1 MAAEQTARV
10 GAQIRRYREK
20 AGLNQ
25 RELAEALPGKT
36 DGTQV
41 SKWERGVNKPSDD
54 TLNAIARTVGCKVAD
69 FYADPHDETTP
80 DLMGALAGPSTQL
93 DRIEGLLHEI
103 LTLLRPDDQDLERET
118 DEADQQ
124 AASLSARTAPA
135 VRTARHRA

>member
-41 SKWERGVNKPSDD
+41 SKWERGMEP
-54 TLNAIARTVGCKVAD
+54 G
-69 FYADPHDETTP
+69 
-80 DLMGALAGPSTQL
+80 G
-93 DRIEGLLHEI
+93 
-103 LTLLRPDDQDLERET
+103 
-118 DEADQQ
+118 
-124 AASLSARTAPA
+124 PA
-135 VRTARHRA
+135 VKLLEVFRQQRAWV